1 MQRRLIFVLLA
12 ALFLAACGG
21 DDPEVGS
28 FDEGQPPDEVTGVIV
43 SIDSE
48 ALGEVESFDL
58 KDGDTIHT
66 LYIDPTIEYTF
77 PLGHLHEHLETAQ
90 PVKCK
95 IEERDGKLYA
105 QTIDDA

>member
-1 MQRRLIFVLLA
+1 MYRRLILLLLA
-12 ALFLAACGG
+12 ALLLASCGG
-21 DDPEVGS
+21 DDAEVG
-28 FDEGQPPDEVTGVIV
+28 FDQDFQPPTEVTGVIV

-66 LYIDPTIEYTF
+66 LYIDPAIEYPF

-90 PVKCK
+90 PVTCK
-95 IEERDGKLYA
+95 VEQRDDKLYA